1 LYSYQPMPELPE
13 VETTRRGITPY
24 ITGKQVTRI
33 IVRNP
38 NLRWKVSA
46 RLNREMPGQT
56 INEVSRRGKYLLLTT
71 GMGSAILHLGMSGSL
86 RIIDAGAPPNKHDH
100 IDIVLDDGHALR
112 FTDPRRFGSLHW
124 TRRTPLQHKL
134 LCNLGVEPLSG
145 EFNADYLH
153 TLSRGRKVAIKQF
166 IMNSHIVTGIGNI
179 YACEALF
186 MAGIYPKRAAGR
198 ISKNKHKLLVEVSKE
213 VLTDAIAA
221 GGTTLR
227 DFVNGH
233 GEPGYFRQELHV
245 YGLAGEPCISCREP
259 IREIRQGQRSTFYCP
274 VCQK

>member
-1 LYSYQPMPELPE
+1 
-13 VETTRRGITPY
+13 
-24 ITGKQVTRI
+24 
-33 IVRNP
+33 VRNP

-134 LCNLGVEPLSG
+134 LCNLGVE
-145 EFNADYLH
+145 Y
-153 TLSRGRKVAIKQF
+153 RVAAKWPSS
-166 IMNSHIVTGIGNI
+166 NS
-179 YACEALF
+179 
-186 MAGIYPKRAAGR
+186 
-198 ISKNKHKLLVEVSKE
+198 S
-213 VLTDAIAA
+213 
-221 GGTTLR
+221 
-227 DFVNGH
+227 
-233 GEPGYFRQELHV
+233 
-245 YGLAGEPCISCREP
+245 
-259 IREIRQGQRSTFYCP
+259 
-274 VCQK
+274 

>member
-1 LYSYQPMPELPE
+1 MPELPE
-13 VETTRRGITPY
+13 VETTCRGIAPY
-24 ITGKQVTRI
+24 ITGRQVTRI

-46 RLNREMPGQT
+46 RLNREMSGQT
-56 INEVSRRGKYLLLTT
+56 INAVSRRGKYLLLTT

-86 RIIDAGAPPNKHDH
+86 RIIDAKAPPNKHDH

-124 TRRTPLQHKL
+124 TRRPPLQHKL
-134 LCNLGVEPLSG
+134 LCNLGVEPLSS
-145 EFNADYLH
+145 EFNGDYLH
-153 TLSRGRKVAIKQF
+153 KVSRGRKVAIKPF

-198 ISKNKHKLLVEVSKE
+198 ISKNKYELLVGVSKE

-233 GEPGYFRQELHV
+233 GEPGYFSQELHV
-245 YGLAGEPCISCREP
+245 YGLAGQPCISCREP

>member
-1 LYSYQPMPELPE
+1 MPELPE

-46 RLNREMPGQT
+46 RLNREMSGQT

-198 ISKNKHKLLVEVSKE
+198 ISKNKYKLLVEVSKE